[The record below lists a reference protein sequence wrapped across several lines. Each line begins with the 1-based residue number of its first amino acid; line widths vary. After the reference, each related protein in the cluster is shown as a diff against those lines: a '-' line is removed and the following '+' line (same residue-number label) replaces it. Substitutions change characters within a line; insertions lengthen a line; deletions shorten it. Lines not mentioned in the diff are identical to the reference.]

1 MRVAVFLRYHFL
13 RKRNPKKSTHVDPP
27 RVLPSAPP
35 RHPAPSVT
43 AASGAAIS
51 VARSAVTAAATAAAV
66 AAVAAVAVSVTAT
79 GPASLDDA
87 LDALSLLV
95 WSVACL
101 RTM

>member
-1 MRVAVFLRYHFL
+1 M
-13 RKRNPKKSTHVDPP
+13 DPP
-27 RVLPSAPP
+27 RILPSAPP

-43 AASGAAIS
+43 VASGAAIS
-51 VARSAVTAAATAAAV
+51 VARSAVTAAAAAATAAAV
-66 AAVAAVAVSVTAT
+66 AAVNAVAVSVTAP